1 MSFTAQVKEEISKL
15 AKIETDTISELSA
28 LFRNLATI
36 RENHIQIT
44 TENESVSR
52 RIFELVKSIYD
63 VNSRISV
70 RNGYNFNKNFQYV
83 LEISYKKEEILE
95 DLSITSHG
103 KMLMIPKNYIYDD
116 FDLRRSYLRGLFL
129 AVGSINDPKTSRYHL
144 EFIVNDMEYADF
156 VCRLLNTFKLN
167 SKTLKRDNKYM
178 IYMKESE
185 KIGDFLR
192 IIGANNAILYYEDI
206 RIYREEKNRT
216 NRLNNCEQA
225 NVEKLMETAF
235 QQLKDIEYLKEKDA
249 YSLLDE
255 KVIEVCAYR
264 EKYPEVSLLELS
276 EIISM
281 ETGNKIT
288 KSGLHHRFKKLKDIA
303 NKIRKQNNDKE
314 RL

>member
-1 MSFTAQVKEEISKL
+1 MSFTSQVKEEISKL
-15 AKIETDTISELSA
+15 ASIETDAISELSA
-28 LFRNLATI
+28 LLRNLATI
-36 RENHIQIT
+36 REKSIQIT

-52 RIFELVKSIYD
+52 RIFELVKTIYD

-83 LEISYKKEEILE
+83 LEINQKKEEILE

-156 VCRLLNTFKLN
+156 ISELLNSFKLN

-255 KVIEVCAYR
+255 KVTEVCAYR

-303 NKIRKQNNDKE
+303 NKIRKQNNEKE